1 MTVYRYLPKNC
12 VLIRITG
19 SFWKLELGS
28 FLAQRCRCPLC
39 DLSHEHG
46 NHCRHCNLMLFFP
59 FLPHQPPSSF
69 TQPTHLN
76 SKRAWKSF
84 QRTRAIKMRLGS
96 HWLGLKPALPLVT
109 TRPRPE
115 STEGSSNPHQ
125 HWHATLNLLPIDS
138 LQRTFCFS
146 ILSVKHG
153 AVWSPP
159 PLLDNALYRIL
170 NPTGNEQGVK
180 FRRKSN
186 EEVVGGLTARPLLS
200 FFAKCDV
207 THL

>member
-1 MTVYRYLPKNC
+1 
-12 VLIRITG
+12 
-19 SFWKLELGS
+19 
-28 FLAQRCRCPLC
+28 
-39 DLSHEHG
+39 
-46 NHCRHCNLMLFFP
+46 MLFFP

-109 TRPRPE
+109 TRPCPE

-159 PLLDNALYRIL
+159 PLPDNALYRIL

-186 EEVVGGLTARPLLS
+186 EEVVGGLTSRPLLS
-200 FFAKCDV
+200 FFCQVWCHTSVILAFKKLKQDDHGLDASLHNIVRLCLDKNKTKQTISNVPQWIGAPVAK
-207 THL
+207 H